1 MKIKATLLLIILL
14 ASCDGLIR
22 FEVPQPVGRSN
33 EKSIPK
39 KFLGAYTSLTDGDS
53 LVITENQI
61 LSYHEYNITSIL
73 DSADRIKYKT
83 DTVFSGLEGNTS
95 VTVTIINDSIFEHLN
110 AIDTVFDFS
119 RGDILRKFKGYYFVN
134 HETSKNNWFV
144 TKLGITKK
152 GLVLGTISDSKELE
166 TLRELTNTKS
176 DTVYNF
182 NPTRKE
188 LKKILKNGGFK
199 NEQRFVKI
207 K

>member
-1 MKIKATLLLIILL
+1 VKIKTTLLVIILL
-14 ASCDGLIR
+14 TSCEDLIR
-22 FEVPQPVGRSN
+22 FEVPQPVGRAN

-39 KFLGAYTSLTDGDS
+39 KFLGAYTSLTDEDS

-61 LSYHEYNITSIL
+61 LSYHEYNIASIL

-83 DTVFSGLEGNTS
+83 DTVFSGLEGDTK
-95 VTVTIINDSIFEHLN
+95 VTVTILNDSIFEHLN

-119 RGDILRKFKGYYFVN
+119 RGDILRKFKGYYFAN

-188 LKKILKNGGFK
+188 LKRILKNGGFK